1 MLRVDATLMIFYF
14 EKKSIALQLEVKQ
27 DCLLLNWQKL
37 LMKRQPKIMLKW
49 KHREIK
55 ASKTHNSQFSCSAN
69 KLHRIQMSFKI
80 VLSDPCNLAWIALAT
95 LILSLC
101 FLDSSLPQL

>member
-55 ASKTHNSQFSCSAN
+55 ASKTHYSQFSCSAN

-80 VLSDPCNLAWIALAT
+80 VLSDSSNLAWIALAT